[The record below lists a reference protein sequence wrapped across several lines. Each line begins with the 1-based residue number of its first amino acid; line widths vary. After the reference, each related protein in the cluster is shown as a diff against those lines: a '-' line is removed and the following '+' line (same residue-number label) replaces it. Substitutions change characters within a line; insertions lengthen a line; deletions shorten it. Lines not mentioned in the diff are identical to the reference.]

1 MIWLIGNR
9 GMLGSEVETLLIRQ
23 KWDYVA
29 TDMEVD
35 ITDIGQLNQFA
46 ADKQISWIINC
57 AAYTSVERAEDE
69 SEIAFKINT
78 DGPSNIAQIALEKN
92 ARLIHIST
100 DYVFDGTKEGAYV
113 ETDLPNPI
121 SVYGISKFKGETNIA
136 ETVKAHF
143 IIRSAWLYGKNGNNF
158 VHTMLNLFKEKTEV
172 SIVADQWGS
181 PTYAYDLAAAVIR
194 IIDMNPTTF
203 GLYHF
208 TNEGKIN
215 WYQFATEIYNLAK
228 NEGLINRSVRV
239 LPIET
244 GQYPMKAKRPAN
256 ACLSSEKISRDFNIS
271 LKPWKESLA
280 HFISTLRN

>member
-1 MIWLIGNR
+1 MIWLIGNK
-9 GMLGSEVETLLIRQ
+9 GMLGTEMETLLNRQ
-23 KWDYVA
+23 KRDYIA

-35 ITDIGQLNQFA
+35 ITNIEQLKDFLSN
-46 ADKQISWIINC
+46 KPISWIINC
-57 AAYTSVERAEDE
+57 SAYTLVDKAEDE
-69 SEIAFKINT
+69 PELAFKINAN
-78 DGPSNIAQIALEKN
+78 GPSNIAQIAVKKN

-100 DYVFDGTKEGAYV
+100 DYVFDGTKEGAYL

-121 SVYGISKFKGETNIA
+121 NVYGKSKFKGETNIA
-136 ETVKAHF
+136 ETMKAYF

-172 SIVADQWGS
+172 RIVADQWGS
-181 PTYAYDLAAAVIR
+181 PTYAPDLAAAVIR
-194 IIDMNPTTF
+194 IIDINPTTF

-208 TNEGKIN
+208 ANEGKIN

-244 GQYPMKAKRPAN
+244 GQYPTKAKRPADSY
-256 ACLSSEKISRDFNIS
+256 LSKEKISLDFNIR
-271 LKPWKESLA
+271 LKPWKESLS
-280 HFISTLRN
+280 HFISTLKN